1 MNSLLTLAELERR
14 HIREVLNVVG
24 GRRGEAARILGIDRK
39 TLYRKVMQYGLDD
52 GERRRSGQY
61 RINDSDRS
69 PLTPESFEPNSLRAK
84 G

>member
-1 MNSLLTLAELERR
+1 MSALLTLAELERR

-39 TLYRKVMQYGLDD
+39 TLYRKVMQYGLDK
-52 GERRRSGQY
+52 GNRRSGQY
-61 RINDSDRS
+61 RIPPEGSGGVFAEPSDAS
-69 PLTPESFEPNSLRAK
+69 PPSRAK